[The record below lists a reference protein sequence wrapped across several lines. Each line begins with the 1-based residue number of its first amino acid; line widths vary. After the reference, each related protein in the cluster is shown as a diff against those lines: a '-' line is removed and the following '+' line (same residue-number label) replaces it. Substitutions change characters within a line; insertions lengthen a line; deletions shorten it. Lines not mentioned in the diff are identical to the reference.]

1 MKRLAVIDNC
11 PLSVKSGHVT
21 QYKIT
26 SRIYDFTKG
35 ITRWKKSRR
44 TQIAAIL
51 LAALHMGSAYAGEKE
66 KHGNPYAKE
75 VVDYINR
82 LYSCPVYAEVRVAGG
97 VIEKSQISNLTLE
110 NGDLVIREHII
121 DEDAV
126 NVIGGRVINDTRI
139 IDNTVRLYISD
150 LSKVLYVMGNDVVI
164 ECRQSACIH
173 GSAKEY
179 SNMKPIESNSW
190 HMNFCE
196 ADKAQRASSAM
207 KHLIEISK

>member
-1 MKRLAVIDNC
+1 MRFHQGDNQ
-11 PLSVKSGHVT
+11 V
-21 QYKIT
+21 
-26 SRIYDFTKG
+26 
-35 ITRWKKSRR
+35 KKSHR
-44 TQIAAIL
+44 TQIIAVL
-51 LAALHMGSAYAGEKE
+51 FVTLHMGSAYAGEKE
-66 KHGNPYAKE
+66 KRDNPYAKE
-75 VVDYINR
+75 VVYFLNR
-82 LYSCPVYAEVRVAGG
+82 LYSCPVYVEVGVAGG
-97 VIEKSQISNLTLE
+97 VIEKSQTSHLTLE
-110 NGDLVIREHII
+110 KGDLVIQEHII

-139 IDNTVRLYISD
+139 IDNTVRLYLSD

-164 ECRQSACIH
+164 ECSQSACIH